1 MRFRRGVTCQISAFE
16 VPNPPNDPNAAD
28 RKWLAIAT
36 AHAYDPDIKVPGLR
50 PGQQALVGETMRVLH
65 GRASADTEAQAMVG
79 ALEVLLF
86 QLTGDSSSK
95 PEINGL

>member
-1 MRFRRGVTCQISAFE
+1 
-16 VPNPPNDPNAAD
+16 
-28 RKWLAIAT
+28 
-36 AHAYDPDIKVPGLR
+36 
-50 PGQQALVGETMRVLH
+50 MRVLH